1 MKILRLSLNNL
12 ASLAGTH
19 VINFEDEPLAQAGL
33 IAITGKT
40 GAGKSTLLD
49 AMCLALYDEIPRLR
63 GATGS
68 LTDTAGKEI
77 SLKDSKH
84 ILRRGTTSGF
94 AELEFI
100 ALDQKRY
107 SARWQIRR
115 AHNKVDGNLKVERA
129 ITCLDEQRV
138 LNQKISE
145 ATPIVEQL
153 IGLSFEQ
160 FTRAVLL
167 AQSEVGAFLKAKDHE
182 RADLLE
188 YLTNSQIFTEVSK
201 RAAVKFSEIKQK
213 RTDLEN
219 VMGHVVLLSDET
231 LKDLETQQH
240 DLSQQLALLTQTEK
254 LYENDVKWHKDCHEL
269 YASTQAKK
277 EIYDVQV
284 DADLKLASQK
294 QLLKHL
300 DEFQTIREQ
309 FVLRQQ
315 ADTELKNLNQQL
327 LKFEPNLQQAE
338 YAQQQAISQQ
348 QQAEKDLQA
357 WQQHVEQLKPQLEIA
372 AQLQHEISSKLQQYT
387 ALDAA
392 QKLFAEQQ
400 IQPVQN
406 NLKQLTTQLATEQQ
420 QQQHLQQQFKQT
432 AAWANFDDNLA
443 LTLQRLQDYLQLEQQ
458 LRQQNPTLFQSA
470 LDTLIEQQQHTQ
482 QQLLVWEKQYQ
493 HPEQLEQQ
501 LTAEQQQLQHALK
514 SVHVLER
521 LQQALEQWQQQT
533 TLFEQLQQRQQET
546 LSLQQQTQTQIQTQ
560 QQQVQITEQAL
571 QQLQQIFEQQ
581 RLLQHQSVQDLRAQ
595 LKPNEACMVCGSH
608 EHPFIQHENLLSD
621 ALNQLQDQ
629 QLQQAKLNLS
639 MRKNSYNNWSVLA
652 VNTMQLIINNNNA
665 VLNCNSNLNNNRHW
679 CNSLQHPYL

>member
-482 QQLLVWEKQYQ
+482 QQLLVLGK
-493 HPEQLEQQ
+493 
-501 LTAEQQQLQHALK
+501 TI
-514 SVHVLER
+514 S
-521 LQQALEQWQQQT
+521 T
-533 TLFEQLQQRQQET
+533 
-546 LSLQQQTQTQIQTQ
+546 S
-560 QQQVQITEQAL
+560 
-571 QQLQQIFEQQ
+571 
-581 RLLQHQSVQDLRAQ
+581 
-595 LKPNEACMVCGSH
+595 
-608 EHPFIQHENLLSD
+608 
-621 ALNQLQDQ
+621 
-629 QLQQAKLNLS
+629 
-639 MRKNSYNNWSVLA
+639 
-652 VNTMQLIINNNNA
+652 
-665 VLNCNSNLNNNRHW
+665 
-679 CNSLQHPYL
+679 